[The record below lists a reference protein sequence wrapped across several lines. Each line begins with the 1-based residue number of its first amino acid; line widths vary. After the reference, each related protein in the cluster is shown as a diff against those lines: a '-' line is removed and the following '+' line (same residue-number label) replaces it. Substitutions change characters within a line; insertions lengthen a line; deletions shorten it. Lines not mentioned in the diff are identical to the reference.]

1 MTKRKTLIQQMKVMA
16 VLGAMAV
23 SFSGCSGNTA
33 TEQEQAAQTQTQ
45 AQESTG
51 EAAQEAAASGL
62 ETIRTEDYVTVA
74 EYKGIPVELNQPS
87 VNEADIQ
94 SSIDYLLGINPPE
107 GVEEGDTVVMD
118 YEGTLDGVA
127 FDGGTA
133 QDAQLTIG
141 SGQFIAGFEEG
152 LVGVKAGESV
162 DLDLTFPE
170 DYHAEDL
177 AGKAVVFHVT
187 VDMIMSEEPQELTD
201 EFVKNLPAEMVPDM
215 PADCDTVDEFK
226 TYVTSTLES
235 EAAAVYENS
244 VKSSAIAWLMEN
256 SEFKMDPPTEMV
268 DKYVETLTFNLNSE
282 AESYGMTLADFMSLF
297 YGMDEETYQ
306 SEIESQGI
314 LSAQQYLLMQDIAN
328 KEGLNVDEDEV
339 EASAILMAVQSGVD
353 VETFKAQT
361 DMESFKEYLM
371 GEKVLDFLYEH
382 AVVTEPT
389 AAETVAEEVVETAA
403 ETTAEE

>member
-23 SFSGCSGNTA
+23 SFAGCSSNTA
-33 TEQEQAAQTQTQ
+33 AEQEQSTQTQ
-45 AQESTG
+45 EQESAG
-51 EAAQEAAASGL
+51 EAAQEAEASGL
-62 ETIRTEDYVTVA
+62 ETIQTEDYVSAA
-74 EYKGIPVELNQPS
+74 EYKGIPVEMYQPS
-87 VNEADIQ
+87 ISEADIQ
-94 SSIDYLLGINPPE
+94 SSIEYLLGVNPPE

-133 QDAQLTIG
+133 QDAELIIG

-170 DYHAEDL
+170 DYHAADL

-187 VDMIMSEEPQELTD
+187 VNMIMSNEPQELTD
-201 EFVKNLPAEMVPDM
+201 EFVKRLPPEMVPDM

-226 TYVTSTLES
+226 AYVASTLEN
-235 EAAAVYENS
+235 EANTLYESS

-256 SEFKMDPPTEMV
+256 SEFKMDPPADMV
-268 DKYVETLTFNLNSE
+268 DQYVETLTFNLNAE
-282 AESYGMTLADFMSLF
+282 AESYGMTLVDFMSLF
-297 YGMDEETYQ
+297 YGMDETTYQ
-306 SEIESQGI
+306 AEIENQGI
-314 LSAQQYLLMQDIAN
+314 QSAKQYLLMQDIAN